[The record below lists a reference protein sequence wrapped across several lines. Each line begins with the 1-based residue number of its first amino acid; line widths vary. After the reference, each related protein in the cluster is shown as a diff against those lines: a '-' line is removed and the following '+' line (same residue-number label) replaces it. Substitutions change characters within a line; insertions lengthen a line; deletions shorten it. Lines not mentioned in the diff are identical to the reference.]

1 MTARTLNPVDPA
13 WRGKE
18 QRHAVRI
25 VVDWAASVA
34 ADKSD
39 ARNAKIT
46 DCTNR
51 GCRIETDLAVA
62 VGTFV
67 HVAVPQF
74 ADVTGWV
81 AWSSAEAIGVDF
93 SHPLPGKI
101 LEYIIDQTDPF

>member
-1 MTARTLNPVDPA
+1 MTARPSKSVDPA

-25 VVDWAASVA
+25 VVDWPASVA
-34 ADKSD
+34 ADKVGTK
-39 ARNAKIT
+39 AVRIT

-67 HVAVPQF
+67 HVAIPLF
-74 ADVTGWV
+74 TDLTGWV
-81 AWSSAEAIGVDF
+81 AWNSAEALGIDF
-93 SHPLPGKI
+93 SHPLPSRV
-101 LEYIIDQTDPF
+101 LEHIIEQIEPF